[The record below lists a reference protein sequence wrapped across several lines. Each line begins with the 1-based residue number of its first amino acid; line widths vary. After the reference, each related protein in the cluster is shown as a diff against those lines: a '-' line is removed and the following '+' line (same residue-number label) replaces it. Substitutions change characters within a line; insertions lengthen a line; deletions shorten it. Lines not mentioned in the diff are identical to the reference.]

1 MTKEIIEK
9 LQSLT
14 LLYAEDEE
22 GIRKNIADSLGYYVK
37 EVLEASNGQEAYEL
51 YVQKKPDIIMT
62 DIHMPIL
69 NGIEFVRKVRETDK
83 TTPIIMITAHTIKS
97 IYSKQLSLKWKNIL

>member
-22 GIRKNIADSLGYYVK
+22 GIRKNIADS
-37 EVLEASNGQEAYEL
+37 
-51 YVQKKPDIIMT
+51 
-62 DIHMPIL
+62 
-69 NGIEFVRKVRETDK
+69 
-83 TTPIIMITAHTIKS
+83 
-97 IYSKQLSLKWKNIL
+97 

>member
-22 GIRKNIADSLGYYVK
+22 GISVPRWVNDGVIIKNQD
-37 EVLEASNGQEAYEL
+37 ENG
-51 YVQKKPDIIMT
+51 
-62 DIHMPIL
+62 
-69 NGIEFVRKVRETDK
+69 
-83 TTPIIMITAHTIKS
+83 KS
-97 IYSKQLSLKWKNIL
+97 RYDF

>member
-37 EVLEASNGQEAYEL
+37 EVLEAST
-51 YVQKKPDIIMT
+51 VKKLMNFMYKKDL
-62 DIHMPIL
+62 IL
-69 NGIEFVRKVRETDK
+69 
-83 TTPIIMITAHTIKS
+83 
-97 IYSKQLSLKWKNIL
+97 